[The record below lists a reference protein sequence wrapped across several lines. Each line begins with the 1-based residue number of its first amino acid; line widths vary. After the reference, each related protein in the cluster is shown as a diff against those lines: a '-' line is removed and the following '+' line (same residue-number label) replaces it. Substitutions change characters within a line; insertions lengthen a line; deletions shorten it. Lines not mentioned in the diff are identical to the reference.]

1 MGTTNTVATGAMRD
15 MPERQGY
22 SVDECAYMIG
32 CGRTK
37 VFDLIK
43 EGRIRVVKIGVES
56 VTLEYLDGRG
66 RQTIPM
72 RG

>member
-1 MGTTNTVATGAMRD
+1 MTLEVSHMVAANAIRETL
-15 MPERQGY
+15 ERQGY

-43 EGRIRVVKIGVES
+43 EGRIRVVKIGV
-56 VTLEYLDGRG
+56 R
-66 RQTIPM
+66 TIIPKSEID
-72 RG
+72 RLLNGAD